1 MAKKDFDIKK
11 HILVP
16 KHAKI
21 SEKEKKM
28 ILEKYKIT
36 EYDLPLIKKSDPAI
50 ADLSAEVGDVIKI
63 TRKSP
68 TAGEAVFYR
77 CVVNV

>member
-1 MAKKDFDIKK
+1 MAKKEINFSE

-16 KHAKI
+16 KHEKI
-21 SEKEKKM
+21 STKDRDELYKKHSITFTELPKIFITDVAVKSMDVKE
-28 ILEKYKIT
+28 
-36 EYDLPLIKKSDPAI
+36 
-50 ADLSAEVGDVIKI
+50 GDVIKI

-77 CVVNV
+77 GVVNE